1 MLQSESQVTEGTYFR
16 NYRRSTEE
24 EGQIEHVRTSAHRVN
39 VICSSCRSEDQPGD
53 DPSPTQGVCS
63 RHQEQR
69 LESLPSVSFPEVEF
83 LMVVHP
89 RETELYQYL
98 QRALGD
104 VRGVKVIMERRKVD
118 RRREPRPFA
127 GDRRSA
133 PRRIR
138 QGKVLLLGY
147 TLVRFRRK
155 ALDRERAS

>member
-1 MLQSESQVTEGTYFR
+1 M
-16 NYRRSTEE
+16 N
-24 EGQIEHVRTSAHRVN
+24 AA
-39 VICSSCRSEDQPGD
+39 CPSCRSDDQPGE

-63 RHQEQR
+63 RHQEQL